1 MEKHQLE
8 FTPPEAE
15 FTPPEAEFT
24 PTGAEEKTESKW
36 SKRRVRR
43 LAAALMCLTVLT
55 AGVQAGRKSQVLV
68 TEPPTEPPAETP
80 TVVTVAPPETVPATT
95 QPVPAPVPDADAIL
109 VQFSSRIEGL
119 LLFSQPQNIRSV
131 TATVWDTCLDRAE
144 TEYEIPVTEIQG
156 GTYRLPAFDLGDM
169 YLAHREEYDQ
179 AQGFPEAELRLD
191 VEYTHESKEELLQ
204 KIFLPQEEQG
214 WGIQYCSQ
222 ALEANEYVFPGCFV
236 LRTYSAGEKTEIV
249 TDENQP
255 LLPGQLRLTALLD
268 GVPLSPESYQIQLL
282 ENESYRTD
290 ENGEQVFSGMW
301 YQTVVIIPKPKDL
314 PETGDHI
321 ARFTVSQELVN
332 YDYLWVTETEVP
344 Y

>member
-24 PTGAEEKTESKW
+24 STGAEEKTDFKW

-80 TVVTVAPPETVPATT
+80 TVVTEAPLETEPLT
-95 QPVPAPVPDADAIL
+95 QPAPELPPDADAVL

-119 LLFSQPQNIRSV
+119 LLFSQPQNIHSV

-144 TEYEIPVTEIQG
+144 TEYEIPTNEIQNG
-156 GTYRLPAFDLGDM
+156 QYQIPAFDLGDI
-169 YLAHREEYDQ
+169 YLAHRSEYDETQ
-179 AQGFPEAELRLD
+179 SFPKMELRLD
-191 VEYTHESKEELLQ
+191 VEYTHEGKEELLQ
-204 KIFLPQEEQG
+204 KTFLPKEEQG
-214 WGIQYCSQ
+214 WSIQYCSQ
-222 ALEANEYVFPGCFV
+222 TLEANEYTFPGCFV
-236 LRTYSAGEKTEIV
+236 LRTYSSTEKTEIV
-249 TDENQP
+249 TDDSRP
-255 LLPGQLRLTALLD
+255 LLPGQLRLAVQLD
-268 GVPLSPESYQIQLL
+268 GVTLSPEVFQIRLL

-290 ENGEQVFSGMW
+290 ENGEQVFAGMW
-301 YQTVVIIPKPKDL
+301 YQTVVIIPKPENL
-314 PETGDHI
+314 PETGTNV
-321 ARFTVSQELVN
+321 ARFTVSQQLVN
-332 YDYLWVTETEVP
+332 YDYLWCTEMEVP

>member
-1 MEKHQLE
+1 MEKDQLE
-8 FTPPEAE
+8 FTPPAAE

-24 PTGAEEKTESKW
+24 PTGPEEKTDPRHT
-36 SKRRVRR
+36 KRRARR
-43 LAAALMCLTVLT
+43 LAAAFACLALLT
-55 AGVQAGRKSQVLV
+55 TGVMAGKKVPAQSPSPATDPPAV
-68 TEPPTEPPAETP
+68 TE
-80 TVVTVAPPETVPATT
+80 APPETVPATT
-95 QPVPAPVPDADAIL
+95 QPVPAPAPDADAIL

-119 LLFSQPQNIRSV
+119 LLFSQPQDIQSVSV
-131 TATVWDTCLDRAE
+131 TLWDTCLDRAE
-144 TEYEIPVTEIQG
+144 TEFEIPVSQIESG
-156 GTYRLPAFDLGDM
+156 EYRLPAFDLGDM
-169 YLAHREEYDQ
+169 YMAHQAEYMQ
-179 AQGFPEAELRLD
+179 AEGFPEVELRLSL
-191 VEYTHESKEELLQ
+191 VYTHAGKEEQLR
-204 KIFLPQEEQG
+204 KDFLPKPEQG
-214 WGIQYCSQ
+214 WGIQYYSQ
-222 ALEANEYVFPGCFV
+222 TLEANEYTFPGCFV

-268 GVPLSPESYQIQLL
+268 VVPLSPESYQIQVL

-290 ENGEQVFSGMW
+290 ENGEQVFAGMW
-301 YQTVVIIPKPKDL
+301 YQTVVIIPRPEDL